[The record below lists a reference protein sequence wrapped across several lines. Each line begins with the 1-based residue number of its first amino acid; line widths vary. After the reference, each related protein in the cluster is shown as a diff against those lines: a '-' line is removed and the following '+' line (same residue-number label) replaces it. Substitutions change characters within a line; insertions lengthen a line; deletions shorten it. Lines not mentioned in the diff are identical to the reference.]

1 MLKIVKSGEGQS
13 PATEDSKR
21 KKEKSKKKKIT
32 TSTPKSKS
40 KSKDKDKEKDKK
52 NSKVEKKPS
61 KFAEFEL
68 VVSKASRRKASFL
81 GVIFINC
88 IITLSQ

>member
-1 MLKIVKSGEGQS
+1 MLKIVKSNEGVQP
-13 PATEDSKR
+13 PATEETKR
-21 KKEKSKKKKIT
+21 KKDKTKKKVT
-32 TSTPKSKS
+32 TSTAKPKS
-40 KSKDKDKEKDKK
+40 KSKDKDNGKNKKD
-52 NSKVEKKPS
+52 NKVDKKPS